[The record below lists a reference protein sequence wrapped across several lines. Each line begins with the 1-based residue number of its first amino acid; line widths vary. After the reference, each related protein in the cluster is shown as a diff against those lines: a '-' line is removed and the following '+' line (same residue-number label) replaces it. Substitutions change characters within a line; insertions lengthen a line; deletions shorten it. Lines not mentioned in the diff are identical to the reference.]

1 MDGLIAKISAV
12 PGQRDALIAIL
23 AAGSASM
30 PGCLSYVVSK
40 DREDESGIWITEM
53 WDSETKSHGV
63 VDAANRQG
71 GDHQGAPTD
80 RQIRSA
86 VRDDAHR
93 RAVETWESRG
103 PHRYFVSMGPRRR
116 TCLVR

>member
-30 PGCLSYVVSK
+30 PGCLSYVVFERS
-40 DREDESGIWITEM
+40 EDESGIWITEM

-63 VDAANRQG
+63 VDTANRQG
-71 GDHQGAPTD
+71 GDHQGRPLIA
-80 RQIRSA
+80 R
-86 VRDDAHR
+86 
-93 RAVETWESRG
+93 
-103 PHRYFVSMGPRRR
+103 FGPRYVTTAIGGRWKR
-116 TCLVR
+116 GNLAVPTAIS